1 MSSVTH
7 YAANRLYSFIERN
20 SYLGARSAGATPREA
35 YRTARHYQRWAERRA
50 QRGGGMH

>member
-1 MSSVTH
+1 MPATIH

-20 SYLGARSAGATPREA
+20 TYLGARSEGASPREA

-50 QRGGGMH
+50 RRG